1 MRSFAGFQNGDRDK
15 VGRVGDSGTRGSC
28 GVIAKDSVVYA
39 AALLAGAEKAAES
52 LTRFPRRGRTVPEY
66 GDPDIREIFVGSDRL
81 IFRISETQVRIVAF
95 VHGARDLEKLIQ
107 ETE

>member
-1 MRSFAGFQNGDRDK
+1 MATEIKWAESAIQALEEAEEY
-15 VGRVGDSGTRGSC
+15 
-28 GVIAKDSVVYA
+28 IAKDSVVYA

>member
-1 MRSFAGFQNGDRDK
+1 MATEIKWAESAIQALEEAAEY
-15 VGRVGDSGTRGSC
+15 
-28 GVIAKDSVVYA
+28 IAKDSVVYA

-66 GDPDIREIFVGSDRL
+66 GDPDIREIFVGSYRL